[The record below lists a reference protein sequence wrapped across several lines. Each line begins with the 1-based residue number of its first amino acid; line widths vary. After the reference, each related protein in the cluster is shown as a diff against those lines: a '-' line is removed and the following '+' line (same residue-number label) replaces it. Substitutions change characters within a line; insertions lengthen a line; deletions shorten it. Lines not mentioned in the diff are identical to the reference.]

1 MTRARRRLDARDAR
15 VEREGK
21 RTRAFDRL
29 MCLSTRARQMIHGG
43 PWGPS
48 GTIVHVNVEHEDRK
62 SDVKRR
68 ISHATGIPVTD
79 VKVILA
85 SPTQIAAGSKR
96 CPGLSYGNCGVMEK
110 LGLAVLQAETGDKPF
125 VPRLSPNRIDN
136 KGNWTKVE

>member
-1 MTRARRRLDARDAR
+1 MN
-15 VEREGK
+15 
-21 RTRAFDRL
+21 
-29 MCLSTRARQMIHGG
+29 HGG
-43 PWGPS
+43 PWGKS
-48 GTIVHVNVEHEDRK
+48 GTIVHVNIEHDDRK

-79 VKVILA
+79 VKVVLA

-125 VPRLSPNRIDN
+125 VPRLSPNRTDN